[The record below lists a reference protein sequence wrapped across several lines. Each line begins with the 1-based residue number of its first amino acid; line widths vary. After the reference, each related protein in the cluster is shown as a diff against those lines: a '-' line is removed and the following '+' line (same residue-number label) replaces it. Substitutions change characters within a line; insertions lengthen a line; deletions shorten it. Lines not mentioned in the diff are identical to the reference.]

1 VQLLVIVSV
10 EVDEDDEYERD
21 QSIIRMLCD
30 IAPGFILSQVKR
42 PTCRAG
48 CHAVA
53 GYHAVAG
60 CHLCGATLRVF
71 FEGKATAL
79 PKDRRC
85 GAAHCTVSSYL
96 PLWGVRL
103 C

>member
-1 VQLLVIVSV
+1 VQLLVTVSV

-48 CHAVA
+48 YHAVRDAMPCGIPCRAGCHAVRDTMPC
-53 GYHAVAG
+53 GMPCRGGIPCRAG

-71 FEGKATAL
+71 F
-79 PKDRRC
+79 
-85 GAAHCTVSSYL
+85 
-96 PLWGVRL
+96 
-103 C
+103 